1 MSTRVQSSALPSLR
15 VLASPTTYK
24 DLDDYDLVLACQH
37 QDESAFNE
45 LYKRYVRHVR
55 SSLNRVAPDWF
66 NIHDDLVQECFLR
79 VWKHSHTIKNPRA
92 FKRWLDQ
99 MVSNLVYDHMRRRP
113 KCPIVSIDEPLWN
126 DSDVE
131 SSSRDIPD
139 TRHQPDEHFERQET
153 LDAIQA
159 ALELLPKQFKN
170 VIVLREFHG
179 LSYEEIAARTHT
191 EIGTVKSR
199 IARAKTKM
207 QSRLRRPTCA

>member
-1 MSTRVQSSALPSLR
+1 MAETSCESEDQIRKQLNLPVCQISFRHPGGYMSTSVQSSALPSLR

-37 QDESAFNE
+37 QNQCAFNE

-99 MVSNLVYDHMRRRP
+99 MVSNL
-113 KCPIVSIDEPLWN
+113 
-126 DSDVE
+126 
-131 SSSRDIPD
+131 
-139 TRHQPDEHFERQET
+139 
-153 LDAIQA
+153 
-159 ALELLPKQFKN
+159 
-170 VIVLREFHG
+170 
-179 LSYEEIAARTHT
+179 
-191 EIGTVKSR
+191 
-199 IARAKTKM
+199 
-207 QSRLRRPTCA
+207 